1 MLENTDQL
9 ITAEDV
15 NSRVQHQR
23 MDTSPSMYIIITIA
37 QYPNQGII

>member
-15 NSRVQHQR
+15 NTTMQYQR
-23 MDTSPSMYIIITIA
+23 IDTSPSMYIIITIA
-37 QYPNQGII
+37 QFPNQ